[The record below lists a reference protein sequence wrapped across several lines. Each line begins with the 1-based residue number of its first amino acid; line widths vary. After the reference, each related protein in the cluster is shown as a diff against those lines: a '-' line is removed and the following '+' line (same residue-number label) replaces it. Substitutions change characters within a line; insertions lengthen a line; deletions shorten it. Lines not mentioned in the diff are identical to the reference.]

1 MKFREVLIG
10 DIGDMSRPARGAWI
24 EIVLRGYCQAAG
36 AVAPRKGR
44 VD

>member
-1 MKFREVLIG
+1 MKFIEVEGIRDG
-10 DIGDMSRPARGAWI
+10 EPSRPARGAWI
-24 EIVLRGYCQAAG
+24 EMPVRPVGRGGG